1 MYYES
6 QQYFAELVLDF
17 VPFSPLSSFP
27 SSMVRP
33 LIILDLCRRRSSF
46 QASLGNVHKLE
57 TTNVQLL
64 KLRTDL
70 TN

>member
-1 MYYES
+1 MKVNS
-6 QQYFAELVLDF
+6 IFVELVLDF

-27 SSMVRP
+27 SMVRP